1 MGLPSWIS
9 NPVGYAVDHTPSWAP
24 PAAPGSLQAA
34 GNALNENNWSNPFS
48 SGANSFDMFAGGASS
63 SNPYARMAGRTVGS
77 VFALGTGGEALFG
90 SDAAPSF
97 TAEGEGGNAAYYG
110 AGGGAGGGT
119 GAFGAGEVGFGSD
132 VLPAAG
138 TALSTGGGLFSGLSS
153 FLPSMGQFGA
163 GLGLASSGY
172 GLYLSDQAR
181 RERQKQVQRQ
191 REYQDKLNAL
201 IANPGSVTSLPG
213 YQFRLDQGSQAV
225 ARRMASLG
233 YGAGSGNLG
242 TGLTKYG
249 QDYATGEL
257 ERQEGL
263 LSQLYGMSGPNIN
276 VRDPYEMAGR
286 SLASLGYG
294 VGRLNG

>member
-1 MGLPSWIS
+1 MGLPHWVT
-9 NPVGYAVDHTPSWAP
+9 NPVDYAVDHTPSWAP
-24 PAAPGSLQAA
+24 PAAPGSLQSV
-34 GNALNENNWSNPFS
+34 GDALNENNWSNPFS
-48 SGANSFDMFAGGASS
+48 RDANSFDRFAGGASAD
-63 SNPYARMAGRTVGS
+63 NPYIRAAGRTVGS
-77 VFALGTGGEALFG
+77 VFALGYGGDALFGGEAG
-90 SDAAPSF
+90 AGM
-97 TAEGEGGNAAYYG
+97 TAEGEGGNASYFG
-110 AGGGAGGGT
+110 AGGGGAGG
-119 GAFGAGEVGFGSD
+119 GAFGAGEVGLGSD
-132 VLPAAG
+132 IIPAAG
-138 TALSTGGGLFSGLSS
+138 NALSSGGGNFFSNLSM
-153 FLPSMGQFGA
+153 PSMGQFGA

-181 RERQKQVQRQ
+181 RERNKQVQRQ
-191 REYQDKLNAL
+191 REYQDRLNAL
-201 IANPGSVTSLPG
+201 IANPNSVTSLPG
-213 YQFRLDQGSQAV
+213 YKFRADQGSQAV

-242 TGLTKYG
+242 TGLVKFG

-263 LSQLYGMSGPNIN
+263 LAQLYGMSGPNIN